1 MAEPGAVGLTGGIW
15 PCTHRSGAGMCP
27 LRGAARGASH
37 RPRRVLV
44 LELCFAPLSPWL
56 SRAGNSPG
64 SSPGSPNH
72 TSTWS
77 GGSGASRGSR
87 GAAPPSCCCPPA
99 ALPIQIFRFFWHDK
113 VQMQINKTCLPEPA
127 RSKIVKNKRTNKKKR
142 KKHQKWFCLCPR
154 LSAGE
159 GAGLPGC
166 RSCRVSWPANQQKL
180 GLQKDQ
186 AQSPSNHQPAEA
198 AVTTSWPFFPPK
210 GLQELPWDWT
220 FPPASGT
227 TKVCP
232 VSTHLGRCRSF

>member
-1 MAEPGAVGLTGGIW
+1 ML
-15 PCTHRSGAGMCP
+15 
-27 LRGAARGASH
+27 ARGVVVAEH
-37 RPRRVLV
+37 REGCVVQPPR
-44 LELCFAPLSPWL
+44 
-56 SRAGNSPG
+56 
-64 SSPGSPNH
+64 
-72 TSTWS
+72 
-77 GGSGASRGSR
+77 
-87 GAAPPSCCCPPA
+87 AAVQPA
-99 ALPIQIFRFFWHDK
+99 KTFQIFWHDK
-113 VQMQINKTCLPEPA
+113 VQTEINKMCLPEPT
-127 RSKIVKNKRTNKKKR
+127 RSKIVKNKRTNKKC

-198 AVTTSWPFFPPK
+198 VWTTSWPFFPPK
-210 GLQELPWDWT
+210 GLQELPRDWT

-232 VSTHLGRCRSF
+232 VSTHLVRCRSF